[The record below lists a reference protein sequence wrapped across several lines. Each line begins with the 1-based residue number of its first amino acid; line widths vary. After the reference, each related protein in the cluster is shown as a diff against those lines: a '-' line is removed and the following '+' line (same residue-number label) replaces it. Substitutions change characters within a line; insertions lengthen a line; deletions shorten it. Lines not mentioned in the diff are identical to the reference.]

1 MRKMI
6 LAAVAIS
13 ACMAGTAFAHGG
25 DEAETAVGEI
35 LHQEQPA
42 PGQTPSDNKNG
53 ENAGDKPAPFEYK
66 IGVNGFLR
74 GEGGGNLNLEE
85 VSPTPD
91 HSQGRF
97 LYRVRPFVDWH
108 PVDYLDMHLEG
119 QGYGYSG
126 TNQESNRFSLY
137 QGFVEARLPGSDRLS
152 LKGGRQEFVYGSAFI
167 LGADS
172 FYNGLTFDAGRLRL
186 QPFSSL
192 TVDLLGGRY
201 ATTFSDDVKG
211 NLTGAYATYAVSEGN
226 AVDAY
231 MFRDAGSDEH
241 HSGEHLDIWGLRGT
255 AKLGPLSI
263 EFEPVFESGRTFNPV
278 SGGNDNI
285 NAYGGHVDL
294 CGETTISGRRTT
306 LFLSYAMGSGDG
318 NAANGKGNGREFRN
332 PNNDTSLVGD
342 MGVIGDLSGIDVNDH
357 HASGLHIYTLGG
369 RIDITKEL
377 NFSATGHYFL
387 ADSVETGFS
396 RAIGLETDF
405 TLTYAVNENISAILG
420 YDRLFT
426 GPFFRNASGS
436 GDDIHYGYAMLQFN
450 LEKSRP
456 RAPKI

>member
-1 MRKMI
+1 MRKTM

-13 ACMAGTAFAHGG
+13 ICMAGTAFAHAG
-25 DEAETAVGEI
+25 DEGAGSTIGEI
-35 LHQEQPA
+35 LHQEQ
-42 PGQTPSDNKNG
+42 TPSDSKNG
-53 ENAGDKPAPFEYK
+53 ETPGGKETPFEYK

-85 VSPTPD
+85 VSATPG
-91 HSQGRF
+91 HGQGRF
-97 LYRVRPFVDWH
+97 LYRVRPFADWH
-108 PVDYLDMHLEG
+108 PVDYLDMHVEG

-152 LKGGRQEFVYGSAFI
+152 LKGGRQEFVYGSAFM

-172 FYNGLTFDAGRLRL
+172 FYNGLSFDAGRLRL
-186 QPFSSL
+186 QPLSAL
-192 TVDLLGGRY
+192 TIDLLGGRY
-201 ATTFSDDVKG
+201 ATPFSDSVRG

-226 AVDAY
+226 AVEAY

-255 AKLGPLSI
+255 AKLGPLSM

-278 SGGNDNI
+278 SGNNDSI
-285 NAYGGHVDL
+285 TAYGGHIDL
-294 CGETTISGRRTT
+294 CGETTLSGRRTT

-318 NAANGKGNGREFRN
+318 NAANGKGNRKEFRN

-342 MGVIGDLSGIDVNDH
+342 MGVIGDLSGVDVNDH

-369 RIDITKEL
+369 GIDISKEF

-387 ADSVETGFS
+387 ADSVEAGFS

-405 TLTYAVNENISAILG
+405 TLTYALSDNLSVILG

-426 GPFFRNASGS
+426 GQFFRNASGS